1 VHQGDVRIQEPD
13 NRDLA
18 DELGPLEVCFKESLV
33 ERGDLLPS
41 FEVRSMVS
49 DALACWAAAIVLTFR
64 TLFRTFAAIFEELP
78 VEGGSGAIYG
88 LFSCPITHCCYTIFP
103 LITTSCQL

>member
-1 VHQGDVRIQEPD
+1 MRSDTPPHTFG
-13 NRDLA
+13 
-18 DELGPLEVCFKESLV
+18 EVMEIIRLF
-33 ERGDLLPS
+33 
-41 FEVRSMVS
+41 
-49 DALACWAAAIVLTFR
+49 AIIELTFR

>member
-49 DALACWAAAIVLTFR
+49 DALACWSAAIV
-64 TLFRTFAAIFEELP
+64 
-78 VEGGSGAIYG
+78 GSYTDVAYCMTSDHRARVPGHLSIPPFLCANRK
-88 LFSCPITHCCYTIFP
+88 SNHCASAF
-103 LITTSCQL
+103 